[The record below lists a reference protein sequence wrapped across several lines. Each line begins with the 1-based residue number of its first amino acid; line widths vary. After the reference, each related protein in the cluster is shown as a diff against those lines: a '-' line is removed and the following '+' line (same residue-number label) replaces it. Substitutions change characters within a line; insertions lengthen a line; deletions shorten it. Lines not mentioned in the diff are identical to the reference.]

1 MEEWSIQMRI
11 YDEGH
16 PNSYGLERN
25 DNGCIHGAAEHEQG
39 HGGNGERT
47 GSLRRKMAR
56 WRGAGA
62 ALPRRILYG
71 WSVLWKGSR
80 RGGSS
85 AVVVR
90 AGR

>member
-1 MEEWSIQMRI
+1 MRI

-25 DNGCIHGAAEHEQG
+25 DNGCIHGAEEHKQG
-39 HGGNGERT
+39 HARNGERT
-47 GSLRRKMAR
+47 GNLRRKMAR

-62 ALPRRILYG
+62 ALLRRLLCG
-71 WSVLWKGSR
+71 WSVLRQGSR